1 MVWLKACPRCHTGD
15 LNLVSDMYG
24 KYLQCLQC
32 GHTQD
37 VNLVSNPAK
46 PKYAPAKK
54 VSDKQ
59 RVAA

>member
-1 MVWLKACPRCHTGD
+1 
-15 LNLVSDMYG
+15 MYG